1 MNRWKRLIF
10 YLLLNVLVSAIT
22 ILCVLFVWENTR
34 LKDVLMLAPGS
45 ETQSTT
51 NATAQN
57 AMAANLV
64 VEISK
69 VEGTGNLDTEY
80 ILLRRIGGTPD
91 QAISLLN
98 WRIRDEDGR
107 EINISNHLSL
117 QSLNLHSNGAI
128 FIHSKSGNSDPI
140 DLYLGLEGPLWSPG
154 ETVTLLDAEGNI
166 QDTFLIP

>member
-64 VEISK
+64 VEIS
-69 VEGTGNLDTEY
+69 
-80 ILLRRIGGTPD
+80 
-91 QAISLLN
+91 S
-98 WRIRDEDGR
+98 
-107 EINISNHLSL
+107 
-117 QSLNLHSNGAI
+117 
-128 FIHSKSGNSDPI
+128 
-140 DLYLGLEGPLWSPG
+140 
-154 ETVTLLDAEGNI
+154 
-166 QDTFLIP
+166 